1 MKLISTRAE
10 SNPVSFMQAMNDG
23 LAVDGGLYV
32 PQEIPKLSLDFWESL
47 SSRSL
52 HEIGLEM
59 AKPYLENEL
68 DEDYLQEVIGG
79 ALNFDIPL
87 IELPDNRYI
96 LELFHGPTLA
106 FKDVGARFM
115 ARLFSPQAREF
126 ERDAVILVATS
137 GDTGSAVAH
146 GFLNVPGI
154 HVCLLYPSGK
164 VSKLQEQQMT
174 TLGGNIAALE
184 VEGTF
189 DDCQRMVKEAF
200 ADSDLSQK
208 VIISSANS
216 INVARLLPQS
226 FYYAHAVSQLADQLP
241 EHHKAP
247 VFSVPSGN
255 LGNLTAGI
263 MAMQMG
269 LPVRRFL
276 AATNS
281 NDILPKYLDDGVF
294 EPRSSLRTIS
304 NAMDVGDPSNFA
316 RIRYLFDHSDA
327 AIREHIWGK
336 AFADEATR
344 ACIGR
349 VYRQTGYV
357 LDPHTAVGHLA
368 AEAYR
373 EQTGDDAPQIILA
386 TAHPA
391 KFREVV
397 EEAIGEAVE
406 LPERLEACL
415 DKQKKSRA
423 VDPDVQELK
432 AFLLDNYS

>member
-1 MKLISTRAE
+1 MQLISTRGKSKAV
-10 SNPVSFMQAMNDG
+10 PFMQAMTNG
-23 LAVDGGLYV
+23 LADDGGLYV
-32 PQEIPKLSLDFWESL
+32 PQKMPKLSSAFWKSL
-47 SSRSL
+47 SSQSL
-52 HEIGLEM
+52 QQIGLVM
-59 AKPYLENEL
+59 AEPYLGDEL
-68 DEDYLQEVIGG
+68 SEDYLREVITE
-79 ALNFDIPL
+79 ALNFEIPL
-87 IELPDNRYI
+87 IPLPDNRYI

-115 ARLFSPQAREF
+115 ARLFSRQAKQF

-164 VSKLQEQQMT
+164 VSTLQEQQMT
-174 TLGGNIAALE
+174 ALGGNIAALE
-184 VEGTF
+184 VNGTF

-200 ADSDLSQK
+200 ADSDLSRK
-208 VIISSANS
+208 MIISSANS

-226 FYYAHAVSQLADQLP
+226 FYYAHAVAQLP
-241 EHHKAP
+241 KNENAP

-255 LGNLTAGI
+255 LGNITAGI

-281 NDILPKYLDDGVF
+281 NDILPKYLGEGVF
-294 EPRSSLRTIS
+294 EPRSSHRTIS

-316 RIRYLFDHSDA
+316 RIRYLFDHSHA
-327 AIREHIWGK
+327 AIREHIWGE
-336 AFADEATR
+336 AFTDDAVRD
-344 ACIGR
+344 CIGR
-349 VYRQTGYV
+349 VYLKTGYV
-357 LDPHTAVGHLA
+357 LDPHTAVGYLA
-368 AEAYR
+368 AEAFR
-373 EQTGDDAPQIILA
+373 EQTGDEAPQIVLG

-397 EEAIGEAVE
+397 EEATGEAVE
-406 LPERLEACL
+406 LPNRLEACFKK
-415 DKQKKSRA
+415 DKKSVA
-423 VDPDVQELK
+423 VAPDVRELK
-432 AFLLDNYS
+432 AFLLDNCS